1 MTNQHVTEEFIDQ
14 IKQALEHL
22 YDFPFLQRHPL
33 ANIHGHQTDEP
44 SAHHLRRELI
54 QAIETLNPGKSVS
67 VRSGAARLYN
77 LMHLHYIGGMT
88 IQETAL
94 ELGISLRQAYR
105 DLRRG
110 QESVSDVL
118 WFKRRTIAES
128 QAITTPP
135 IEDSTSDAG
144 TISSLQSEV
153 ARLEADNELVNLGH
167 LLQSAGKAV
176 NKLATQNNIQ
186 LIIDT
191 PASPVV
197 ISTNATLAQ
206 QVFINLLSQTV
217 QQSPVGAIHVSL
229 RSSHNQPTMVHITFN
244 TNHTPE
250 IIQPLIEHFLNQLN
264 WGQSLSYFEDDNR
277 YVLSLTLEDEH
288 PTVLIIDDN
297 EGLVDLLR
305 RYFSGYTFQVLSAN
319 TGAEGLEIARNI
331 QPNIIIMD
339 LMMPGMDGWELLQ
352 RLRSQPETR
361 EIPVIICSVIN
372 DPELAYSLGASK
384 FIAKPVNKETIL
396 NALKELG

>member
-1 MTNQHVTEEFIDQ
+1 MTNQHVSEEFIEQ

-33 ANIHGHQTDEP
+33 ADIHGHQTNEP
-44 SAHHLRRELI
+44 SGHHLRRELI

-67 VRSGAARLYN
+67 VRSGVARLYN

-88 IQETAL
+88 IQETSL

-110 QESVSDVL
+110 QESVSEVL
-118 WFKRRTIAES
+118 WFNRRNS
-128 QAITTPP
+128 QEPHPTTPIP
-135 IEDSTSDAG
+135 TDDG
-144 TISSLQSEV
+144 VISSLQSEV
-153 ARLEADNELVNLGH
+153 ARLESETEIVNLGH
-167 LLQSAGKAV
+167 LLQTAGKAV
-176 NKLATQNNIQ
+176 SKLATQNHIQ
-186 LIIDT
+186 LIINT
-191 PASPVV
+191 PPSPVV
-197 ISTNATLAQ
+197 ISTNPTLAQ

-217 QQSPVGAIHVSL
+217 QQSQAGDIHVSL
-229 RSSHNQPTMVHITFN
+229 HASHNQPTMIDISFMADHK
-244 TNHTPE
+244 PE
-250 IIQPLIEHFLNQLN
+250 IIQPLIEHFLEQLH
-264 WGQSLSYFEDDNR
+264 WGQSLSYFEDNKH
-277 YVLSLTLEDEH
+277 YALSLTLEDEH
-288 PTVLIIDDN
+288 PTILIVDDN

-305 RYFSGYTFQVLSAN
+305 RYFSGYTFQVLSAH
-319 TGAEGLEIARNI
+319 TGAEGLEIARNL

-352 RLRSQPETR
+352 RLRAQPETR

>member
-1 MTNQHVTEEFIDQ
+1 MTDKHVPEEFIEQ

-33 ANIHGHQTDEP
+33 AEIHGHLTDEP
-44 SAHHLRRELI
+44 SGHHLRRELI

-67 VRSGAARLYN
+67 VRSGVARLYN

-110 QESVSDVL
+110 QESVSAVL
-118 WFKRRTIAES
+118 WFSRRTTHEQS
-128 QAITTPP
+128 QL
-135 IEDSTSDAG
+135 IEQSEDG
-144 TISSLQSEV
+144 TIFSLQSEV
-153 ARLEADNELVNLGH
+153 ARLEAETELVNLGH

-176 NKLATQNNIQ
+176 NKLALQNNVH
-186 LIIDT
+186 LEIDT
-191 PASPVV
+191 PSSPIVV
-197 ISTNATLAQ
+197 STNPTLAQ

-217 QQSPVGAIHVSL
+217 QQSPAGDIHVSVH
-229 RSSHNQPTMVHITFN
+229 SSHNQPTIVKIAFTTDHN
-244 TNHTPE
+244 PA
-250 IIQPLIEHFLNQLN
+250 IIQPLIEHFLVQLH
-264 WGQSLSYFEDDNR
+264 WGQTLSYFEEDNQ

-305 RYFSGYTFQVLSAN
+305 RYFSGYTFQVLSAL

-352 RLRSQPETR
+352 RLRAQPETR

>member
-1 MTNQHVTEEFIDQ
+1 MTDNHVPEEFIEQ

-33 ANIHGHQTDEP
+33 AEIHGHLTDQP
-44 SAHHLRRELI
+44 SGHHLRRELI

-67 VRSGAARLYN
+67 VRSGIARLYN

-110 QESVSDVL
+110 QESVSAVL
-118 WFKRRTIAES
+118 WFNRRTSHEPA
-128 QAITTPP
+128 QTT
-135 IEDSTSDAG
+135 DDG

-153 ARLEADNELVNLGH
+153 ARLEAETELVNLGH

-176 NKLATQNNIQ
+176 NKLALQNNVH
-186 LIIDT
+186 LVIDT
-191 PASPVV
+191 PPAPIVV
-197 ISTNATLAQ
+197 STNPTLAQ

-217 QQSPVGAIHVSL
+217 QQSPAGDIHVSVQ
-229 RSSHNQPTMVHITFN
+229 SSHHQPTIVKIAFT
-244 TNHTPE
+244 TNHKPE
-250 IIQPLIEHFLNQLN
+250 IIQPLVEHFLTQLH
-264 WGQSLSYFEDDNR
+264 WGQSLSYFEDAHQ

-305 RYFSGYTFQVLSAN
+305 RYFSGYTFQVLSAL

-352 RLRSQPETR
+352 RLRAQPETR